1 MAHCGEKLRF
11 GTVRLFRILQG
22 VAQVQ
27 FRPLELRNVAQDRHE
42 DHIAVGDKFGNRG
55 GGGKRGAVLAQ
66 AGYLAPGI
74 HHPPLLMRFLEA
86 LHVHPMGTPHIGGNQ
101 KVQGLPEGLGG
112 RVSEDCLRTLVE
124 YFNHARL
131 AGHDDRLRRGFDD
144 RRKPAF
150 RYPQGIFR
158 QMAFGDVLHRPEHAN
173 GSSGSVMSDVAT
185 LAS

>member
-1 MAHCGEKLRF
+1 
-11 GTVRLFRILQG
+11 
-22 VAQVQ
+22 
-27 FRPLELRNVAQDRHE
+27 
-42 DHIAVGDKFGNRG
+42 
-55 GGGKRGAVLAQ
+55 
-66 AGYLAPGI
+66 
-74 HHPPLLMRFLEA
+74 MRFLEA

-185 LAS
+185 LANVTDTAVGQDDAVADVVSSPGLQYLIHGQLNAPQIIGMHTAQERFIGRCEGARVHAEDQIDLVRPPQLVGRDVPVPTP